1 MLTTPTNYDLFLT
14 ACYDAGILS
23 GTSPKLPKKA
33 IVNGKTIQVVGSTG
47 SPSYWFVKG
56 WKTAK
61 QAVR

>member
-1 MLTTPTNYDLFLT
+1 MATSTDYQLFLD

-33 IVNGKTIQVVGSTG
+33 IVEGKTIQVVGSTG